1 MNKNKDLRDFL
12 NVIKKAGPKY
22 YVEVKKT
29 LSPHL
34 EVGVIQHKLYKIDR
48 NPVIY
53 CPKIAGSKLP
63 LITNVFGSFELLG
76 VALGMDPARIDQ
88 ATILHE
94 YRKREAKLRP
104 TRTVSRSKAPVKDVI
119 LRGKDVDLGLLPI
132 THHAP
137 LDSAKFITMGNM
149 VCRDPDTGICNVGV
163 YRHEVKGKRELGAM
177 LLPYHHASF
186 IAQRYA
192 ELGKEMEVALF
203 IGHHPAVVLASM
215 HRGSQD
221 VDEFEVMGG
230 LLGESLRV
238 TPCET
243 VHLPVPADAEI
254 VIEGVIDPRAM
265 IMDGP
270 FGEFADHYGGQ
281 RNAYLIKV
289 KAITMRKDA
298 IYHDLDSAHPEH
310 NIAHVLG
317 LESAIYDSVKRVV
330 PTVRSVNCP
339 ASGKA
344 IFHLYVSIKKTLG
357 GQGKL
362 AGLAALSVPSYPV
375 KTCIVVDEDVDVF
388 DEKNV
393 LWALATRMVPSRDIT
408 IIENCAG
415 NALDPAAYDETRLKV
430 GSMQDYM
437 IIDATKPLTLPS
449 PTPIVPPEDLWKKI
463 RLEDYI
469 KGFSPQLQE

>member
-1 MNKNKDLRDFL
+1 MEKNRDLRDFL
-12 NVIKKAGPKY
+12 EAVKKAGPKY
-22 YVEVKKT
+22 YVEVEKP
-29 LSPHL
+29 LDPHL

-53 CPKIAGSKLP
+53 CPKIAGSKFP
-63 LITNVFGSFELLG
+63 LVTNVFGSFELLG
-76 VALGMDPARIDQ
+76 VALGMEPSRIDQ
-88 ATILHE
+88 GTILHE
-94 YRKREAKLRP
+94 YRKREMDLKP
-104 TRTVSRSKAPVKDVI
+104 TKTVHSSGAPVKEVV
-119 LRGKDVDLGLLPI
+119 LLGENVDLGVLPI

-137 LDSAKFITMGNM
+137 LDSAKFITIGNM
-149 VCRDPDTGICNVGV
+149 VCRDPDTGILNVGV
-163 YRHEVKGKRELGAM
+163 YRHEVKGKKELGAM
-177 LLPYHHASF
+177 LLPYHHAGV
-186 IAQRYA
+186 IARRYA
-192 ELGKEMEVALF
+192 EQGKEMEVALF
-203 IGHHPAVVLASM
+203 LGHHPAIVLASM

-230 LLGESLRV
+230 LLGEPLRV
-238 TPCET
+238 APCET
-243 VHLPVPADAEI
+243 VDLPVPADAEI
-254 VIEGVIDPRAM
+254 VIEGVIDPRTM
-265 IMDGP
+265 ITDGP
-270 FGEFADHYGGQ
+270 FGEFADHYGGV
-281 RNAYLIKV
+281 RDVYLIRI

-317 LESAIYDSVKRVV
+317 LESAIYDSVRRVV
-330 PTVRSVNCP
+330 PTVKAVNCP

-393 LWALATRMVPSRDIT
+393 LWALATRMVPGRDIT

-415 NALDPAAYDETRLKV
+415 NALDPAAYDETRLKI

-437 IIDATKPLTLPS
+437 IIDATKPLTLP
-449 PTPIVPPEDLWKKI
+449 TPVPIIPPEDLWKKMK
-463 RLEDYI
+463 LEDYI
-469 KGFSPQLQE
+469 KGFIR